1 MKEITGL
8 SDIQVLVN
16 AFYTK
21 VREDELLGP
30 VFNPL
35 LEGRWSEHLEKMYR
49 FWETVLLDAHSYR
62 GSPFPPH
69 AGLPVAQIHFDRW
82 LALFVET
89 VDGNFIGE
97 KATEA
102 KWRAQ
107 KMAELFHFK
116 IEHYKEHPEKKP
128 LF

>member
-1 MKEITGL
+1 MREITGR

-16 AFYTK
+16 EFYTNVQK
-21 VREDELLGP
+21 DELLGP

-35 LEGRWSEHLEKMYR
+35 LEGRWPVHLEKMYR
-49 FWETVLLDAHSYR
+49 FWETVLLDAHNYK

-69 AGLPVAQIHFDRW
+69 AGLPVEKVHFNRW
-82 LALFVET
+82 LALFIET
-89 VDGNFIGE
+89 VDGNFKGE

-102 KWRAQ
+102 KWRAE

-116 IEHYKEHPEKKP
+116 IEHYREHPEKKP